1 MAEIK
6 VRFDVELPSRT
17 PLTCIQAC
25 IIALIRH
32 FSFTCPYDIEAFQS
46 FVVRPRV
53 KGEGPSSLPLVVRK
67 IAA

>member
-6 VRFDVELPSRT
+6 VRSDVLDFFTGSSDWH
-17 PLTCIQAC
+17 QAC
-25 IIALIRH
+25 TIALIRH

-53 KGEGPSSLPLVVRK
+53 KGEGPSSLPLLVRK
-67 IAA
+67 ITA